1 MGGWGVVF
9 GAESY
14 WAFVEKFPNIESLHR
29 WMPRGILKV
38 TVMMLVARI
47 WGVALADVVSDPGQ
61 LIMFSFVFMG
71 TPGLVVTVLG
81 WFGRS
86 SSRPWPQT
94 WLTRI
99 SGLVILII
107 GILMVRGVLFAF

>member
-1 MGGWGVVF
+1 MI
-9 GAESY
+9 GA
-14 WAFVEKFPNIESLHR
+14 L
-29 WMPRGILKV
+29 G
-38 TVMMLVARI
+38 TVY
-47 WGVALADVVSDPGQ
+47 GFDTTGSDDVPEPGQ

-94 WLTRI
+94 WFTRI